1 MAGEIGITIT
11 RNDLGLISEQMAQ
24 KFRTLVK
31 KTTFDVEAAAKIK
44 CPVDT
49 GALRSSIQSD
59 FENDGMTGVIA
70 VGMEY
75 GPHVEFGTDRQRAQ
89 PYLTPAVEDNRTPF
103 LEGVARILQ
112 GND

>member
-1 MAGEIGITIT
+1 MAGEIGITVT
-11 RNDLGLISEQMAQ
+11 RNQLGLISEQMAQ

-31 KTTFDVEAAAKIK
+31 KTTFEVEGAAKIR

-59 FENDGMTGVIA
+59 FEKDGMTGVIA

-75 GPHVEFGTDRQRAQ
+75 GPAVEFGTDRMRAQ
-89 PYLTPAVEDNRTPF
+89 PYLTPAVEQVEQSF
-103 LEGVARILQ
+103 LDGVARILQ
-112 GND
+112 GDE

>member
-11 RNDLGLISEQMAQ
+11 RNQLGLISEQMAQ
-24 KFRTLVK
+24 KFRLLVK
-31 KTTFDVEAAAKIK
+31 KTSYDVEALAKVR

-49 GALRSSIQSD
+49 GALRSSIQTTI
-59 FENDGMTGVIA
+59 ENDGMTGVIA

-89 PYLTPAVEDNRTPF
+89 PYLTPAVEDQRAPF

-112 GND
+112 GED